1 MRLVKTFEEFDFS
14 RTLPA
19 VSVENLTFFYN
30 CDDCNALWKNFNEQS
45 KNCKYCSSDNISK
58 LEADEWY
65 DQVKLRL
72 DEDEIEELELQR
84 EEDATNLV
92 DLLTLR
98 KNPNRY
104 VN

>member
-1 MRLVKTFEEFDFS
+1 MRLVKKFEEFDFS
-14 RTLPA
+14 RTIPA
-19 VSVENLTFFYN
+19 ISVENLTFFYN

-45 KNCKYCSSDNISK
+45 KKCKYCSSDKSK

>member
-58 LEADEWY
+58 LEADDWY

-84 EEDATNLV
+84 EEDVTNLV